1 MSSDPMVSVTIPVLN
16 GEKYLDQAI
25 ESVLAQTCD
34 SWELLIVDDGS
45 TDRSREIAER
55 FARDWSGKIIVL
67 DHPGR
72 ENRGMMA
79 SRNLGLSRSRGQY
92 IARLDAD
99 DVLQPTAFED
109 QVAVMVAH
117 PSVAMT
123 YGPVEIWLSW
133 SSLESRADT
142 LQPLS
147 VPRNTPVMPP
157 QVLAAFLADDRDEP
171 VGMFVRRSVMDD
183 IGGYATAGLY
193 RELYEDVAL
202 NVKIC
207 LKYPVFVSG
216 QCWYRYR
223 QHADSYCS
231 VAQKRNDYN
240 TGCMRFYEWVA
251 NYFIANEVKDPEL
264 WNALGNAGSGG
275 ARSKRPG

>member
-1 MSSDPMVSVTIPVLN
+1 MSSEPMVSVTIPVLN
-16 GEKYLDQAI
+16 GEKYLDQAV

-34 SWELLIVDDGS
+34 SWELLIIDDGS
-45 TDRSREIAER
+45 TDRSRKIAER

-99 DVLQPTAFED
+99 DVLRPTAFED
-109 QVAVMVAH
+109 QIAVMVAH

-123 YGPVEIWLSW
+123 YGPAEMWLSW
-133 SSLESRADT
+133 SSLESRADSF
-142 LQPLS
+142 QPLS
-147 VPRNTPVMPP
+147 VPRNTPLIPP

-183 IGGYATAGLY
+183 IGGCATAGLH
-193 RELYEDVAL
+193 RELYEDIAL

-216 QCWYRYR
+216 QSWYRYR

-231 VAQKRNDYN
+231 VARKRNDYN
-240 TGCMRFYEWVA
+240 TGCRLFYEWIR

-264 WNALGNAGSGG
+264 WNALRKCWG
-275 ARSKRPG
+275 ARAKRPS